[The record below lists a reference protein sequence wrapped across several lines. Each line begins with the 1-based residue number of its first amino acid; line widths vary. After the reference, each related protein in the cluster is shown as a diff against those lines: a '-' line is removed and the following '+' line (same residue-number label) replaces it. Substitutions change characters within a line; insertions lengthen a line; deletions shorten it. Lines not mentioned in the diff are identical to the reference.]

1 MIKSLSAK
9 TVGIL
14 AMGSLALTSC
24 VTSKVHKDLQAQYQ
38 ACQDEVEALRNKNRE
53 MEENNTELQAKFDR
67 SSQKVGSLTADT
79 TQLGNDLRMARKN
92 YDELNK
98 SYEFLLKNNNTLLAN
113 NARENKALLTQM
125 EALQTKL
132 QTKEDS
138 LRIEQSRL
146 SEISTQLA
154 AREQRVNELEGII
167 QRKDS
172 VVEYVRSKVSDALLG
187 FQGNGLTVEMK
198 NGQVYVSMDNSLLF
212 ASGSWNVA
220 PQGKVALEKLAAV
233 LAENPDIRILVE
245 GHTDDDAYRGR
256 GQVSDNWDLSVMRA
270 TSVVKIITLN
280 SGIDPKRIT
289 AAGRGE
295 YLPLA
300 DNGTAEGKATNR
312 RTEIILTPDLTELAD
327 LIETIK

>member
-1 MIKSLSAK
+1 
-9 TVGIL
+9 
-14 AMGSLALTSC
+14 
-24 VTSKVHKDLQAQYQ
+24 VHKDLQAQYQ

-67 SSQKVGSLTADT
+67 SSQKVESLTADT
-79 TQLGNDLRMARKN
+79 TQLGNDLRMARRN

-125 EALQTKL
+125 EALQSKL

-138 LRIEQSRL
+138 LRIEQARL

-187 FQGNGLTVEMK
+187 FQGNGLSVEMK
-198 NGQVYVSMDNSLLF
+198 NGQVYVSMDHSLLF

-233 LAENPDIRILVE
+233 LADNPDIRILVE

-270 TSVVKIITLN
+270 TSVVKIITEN

-295 YLPLA
+295 FLPLA